1 MRFIK
6 IALIVLLLVSF
17 ASCKDAQEPE
27 TLGYVVAIGIDA
39 PDDEEEGYNITIQFA
54 NPDKISGGSSESGGK
69 GGSESIEN
77 ITVLAPGIYPA
88 INIANHIISKKFV
101 LSHTKVIV
109 FSDEIAKAGV
119 KDFLEAINRNSDI
132 RPKIYFA
139 VSKGSAKEFLEAVDP
154 KTEVNPVRY
163 YTMIFENDYSGFIP
177 QNMSQDFYLFYNSDE
192 KSTVMPLCAVANPDK
207 KNKFSEPGYQ
217 YKVDDYV
224 AGEIP
229 TSNSQIQIAG
239 MAIFNRDTKIAEV
252 GDIKTEIFNIITGEY
267 QSSFVS
273 YYFSKTPKTP
283 VTVIQMQKKKP
294 KISVDTRGKVPKI
307 EIKIYLEGDL
317 SSGKAEETLENEID
331 SFSNEVSREIKR
343 QAKDFFEETKALG
356 TDVIGFGS
364 YAKRNFKTIKDF
376 NEYNW
381 KDAYKNAEID
391 IEVEFS
397 VRRTGLI
404 VRSENKNWRRF

>member
-1 MRFIK
+1 MRFLK
-6 IALIVLLLVSF
+6 IAFIVLLLVSF

-27 TLGYVVAIGIDA
+27 TLGYVVAIGIDE
-39 PDDEEEGYNITIQFA
+39 PEKGEEGYNITIQFA

-88 INIANHIISKKFV
+88 VNIANHIISKKFV

-109 FSDEIAKAGV
+109 FSDEIAKRGI

-132 RPKIYFA
+132 RPNIYFA
-139 VSKGSAKEFLEAVDP
+139 VSKGSAKDFLEAVDP

-192 KSTVMPLCAVANPDK
+192 KSTVMPLCAIVDAEK
-207 KNKFSEPGYQ
+207 RREFSELGYQ
-217 YKVDDYV
+217 YEVDDYV

-229 TSNSQIQIAG
+229 TSNSQIQVAG
-239 MAIFNRDTKIAEV
+239 MAIFDRDTKIAEI

-273 YYFSKTPKTP
+273 YYFSKTPESP
-283 VTVIQMQKKKP
+283 VTVMQLQKKKP
-294 KISVDTRGKVPKI
+294 KISVDTKTSVPKI
-307 EIKIYLEGDL
+307 DMTVYIEGDF
-317 SSGKAEETLENEID
+317 SSGKAEEIIESELEA
-331 SFSNEVSREIKR
+331 FSREAAGEIKR
-343 QAKDFFEETKALG
+343 EAESFFEETKALG
-356 TDVIGFGS
+356 TDVVGFGS

-376 NEYNW
+376 DRYDW
-381 KDAYKNAEID
+381 KNAYKNAEINVN
-391 IEVEFS
+391 VEFS

-404 VRSENKNWRRF
+404 VRSENRWQRF

>member
-6 IALIVLLLVSF
+6 IAFIVLLLVSF

-27 TLGYVVAIGIDA
+27 TLGYVVAIGIDV
-39 PDDEEEGYNITIQFA
+39 PKEGEEGYNITIQFA

-88 INIANHIISKKFV
+88 VNIANHIISKKFV

-109 FSDEIAKAGV
+109 FSDEIAKRGV
-119 KDFLEAINRNSDI
+119 EDFLESINRNSDI
-132 RPKIYFA
+132 RPNIYFA
-139 VSKGSAKEFLEAVDP
+139 VSKGTAKEFLEAVDP

-177 QNMSQDFYLFYNSDE
+177 QNMSQDFYLFYNSNE
-192 KSTVMPLCAVANPDK
+192 KSTVMPLCAVVSSEK
-207 KNKFSEPGYQ
+207 KDEFSDLGYQ
-217 YKVDDYV
+217 YMVDDYV
-224 AGEIP
+224 AGKIP
-229 TSNSQIQIAG
+229 TSNSEIQIAG
-239 MAIFNRDTKIAEV
+239 MAIFNRDIKIAEV

-273 YYFSKTPKTP
+273 YYFSKTPENP
-283 VTVIQMQKKKP
+283 VTVMQLQKKKP
-294 KISVDTRGKVPKI
+294 KISVDTKGNVPKI
-307 EIKIYLEGDL
+307 DVTIYLECDL
-317 SSGKAEETLENEID
+317 SSGKTEEILESELED
-331 SFSNEVSREIKR
+331 FSKEAAGEIKR
-343 QAKDFFEETKALG
+343 QAEAFFEETKVLG

-364 YAKRNFKTIKDF
+364 FAKRNFKTRKEFED
-376 NEYNW
+376 YNW
-381 KDAYKNAEID
+381 KEAYKNAKID
-391 IEVEFS
+391 VKVEFS

-404 VRSENKNWRRF
+404 VRGEDKWRRF

>member
-6 IALIVLLLVSF
+6 IAFIILLLVSF

-27 TLGYVVAIGIDA
+27 TLGYVVAIGIDI
-39 PDDEEEGYNITIQFA
+39 PEENKEGYNITIQFA

-88 INIANHIISKKFV
+88 VNIANHIISKKFV

-109 FSDEIAKAGV
+109 FSDEVAKQGI
-119 KDFLEAINRNSDI
+119 KDFLETINRNSDI
-132 RPKIYFA
+132 RPNIYFA
-139 VSKGSAKEFLEAVDP
+139 VSKGPAKEFLEAVDP

-192 KSTVMPLCAVANPDK
+192 KSTVMPLCAVVNPEKRDE
-207 KNKFSEPGYQ
+207 FSELGYQ

-239 MAIFNRDTKIAEV
+239 MAIFERDIKIAEV
-252 GDIKTEIFNIITGEY
+252 GDIKTEIFNIVTGEY

-273 YYFSKTPKTP
+273 YYFSKMPETP
-283 VTVIQMQKKKP
+283 VIVMQLQKKKP
-294 KISVDTRGKVPKI
+294 KFSVDTKTKVPKI
-307 EIKIYLEGDL
+307 DVTIYLEGDL
-317 SSGKAEETLENEID
+317 SSGKAEEIVE
-331 SFSNEVSREIKR
+331 REIENFSKEAALEVKR
-343 QAKDFFEETKALG
+343 QTEVFFEETKELG
-356 TDVIGFGS
+356 ADVIGFGS
-364 YAKRNFKTIKDF
+364 YAKRNFKTIKAFD
-376 NEYNW
+376 EYNW
-381 KDAYKNAEID
+381 KEAYKNAQINVK
-391 IEVEFS
+391 VEFS
-397 VRRTGLI
+397 IRRTGLI
-404 VRSENKNWRRF
+404 VRGENKWRRF

>member
-6 IALIVLLLVSF
+6 IAFIVLLLVSF
-17 ASCKDAQEPE
+17 ASCKDSQEPE
-27 TLGYVVAIGIDA
+27 TLGYVVALGIDE
-39 PDDEEEGYNITIQFA
+39 PQDGEVGYDITIQFA

-69 GGSESIEN
+69 GGEESIEN

-109 FSDEIAKAGV
+109 FSDEIAKKGI

-132 RPKIYFA
+132 RPNIYFA
-139 VSKGSAKEFLEAVDP
+139 VSKGKAKEFLETVNP

-163 YTMIFENDYSGFIP
+163 YAMIFENDYSGFIP
-177 QNMSQDFYLFYNSDE
+177 QNMSQDFYLFYNSNE
-192 KSTVMPLCAVANPDK
+192 KNTVMPLCAVVNPEK
-207 KNKFSEPGYQ
+207 KNEYGEFGYQ

-239 MAIFNRDTKIAEV
+239 TAVFNGDTKIAEL

-283 VTVIQMQKKKP
+283 VTVMQQQKKRP
-294 KISVDTRGKVPKI
+294 KISVDTKTNAPKI
-307 EIKIYLEGDL
+307 DVTIYLEGDF
-317 SSGKAEETLENEID
+317 SSGEAEEITEAELA
-331 SFSNEVSREIKR
+331 SFSKEAAEEIKR
-343 QAKDFFEETKALG
+343 QTEEFFEETRLLG
-356 TDVIGFGS
+356 ADIVGFGS
-364 YAKRNFKTIKDF
+364 FAKRNFKTIEDF
-376 NEYNW
+376 DRYNW
-381 KDAYKNAEID
+381 KEAYKNAQINVK
-391 IEVEFS
+391 VEFS
-397 VRRTGLI
+397 IRRTGLV
-404 VRSENKNWRRF
+404 VRSEKDWQRS

>member
-6 IALIVLLLVSF
+6 VAFIVLLLVSF

-27 TLGYVVAIGIDA
+27 TLGYVVAIGIDV
-39 PDDEEEGYNITIQFA
+39 PNENEEGYNITIQFA

-88 INIANHIISKKFV
+88 VNIANHIISKKFV

-109 FSDEIAKAGV
+109 FSDEIAKKGI

-132 RPKIYFA
+132 RPNIYFA
-139 VSKGSAKEFLEAVDP
+139 VSKGTAKEFLEAVDP

-177 QNMSQDFYLFYNSDE
+177 QNMSQDFYLFYESDE
-192 KSTVMPLCAVANPDK
+192 KSTVMPLCAVVKPEQK
-207 KNKFSEPGYQ
+207 KEFSELGYQ
-217 YKVDDYV
+217 YQVDDYV

-229 TSNSQIQIAG
+229 TSNSQIQVAG
-239 MAIFNRDTKIAEV
+239 TAIFNGDIKIAEI

-273 YYFSKTPKTP
+273 YYFSKTPETP
-283 VTVIQMQKKKP
+283 VTVMQLQKKKP
-294 KISVDTRGKVPKI
+294 KISVDTKTKVP
-307 EIKIYLEGDL
+307 EIDVTIYLEGDL
-317 SSGKAEETLENEID
+317 SSGKADKAVESELEG
-331 SFSNEVSREIKR
+331 FSAEAAAEVKR
-343 QAKDFFEETKALG
+343 QTEAFFEETKEIG

-364 YAKRNFKTIKDF
+364 YAKRNFKTIKEFD
-376 NEYNW
+376 EYNW
-381 KDAYKNAEID
+381 KEAYKRAKINVK
-391 IEVEFS
+391 VEFS
-397 VRRTGLI
+397 IRRTGLV
-404 VRSENKNWRRF
+404 VRGENKWRRF

>member
-6 IALIVLLLVSF
+6 IAFIILMIVSF

-27 TLGYVVAIGIDA
+27 TLGYVVAIGIDE
-39 PDDEEEGYNITIQFA
+39 PNEGEEGYNITIQFA

-69 GGSESIEN
+69 GGEESIEN

-88 INIANHIISKKFV
+88 VNIANHIISKKFV
-101 LSHTKVIV
+101 LSHTKVII
-109 FSDEIAKAGV
+109 FSDEIAKKGV

-132 RPKIYFA
+132 RPNIYFA
-139 VSKGSAKEFLEAVDP
+139 VSKGTAKEFLEAVDP

-177 QNMSQDFYLFYNSDE
+177 QNMGQDFSLFYNSSE
-192 KSTVMPLCAVANPDK
+192 KSTVMPLCAVVQPEIKQEYA
-207 KNKFSEPGYQ
+207 EYGYQ
-217 YKVDDYV
+217 YEVDDYV

-239 MAIFNRDTKIAEV
+239 MAVFDGDTKTAEF
-252 GDIKTEIFNIITGEY
+252 GDIKTEIFNILTGEY

-283 VTVIQMQKKKP
+283 ITVMQLQKKRP
-294 KISVDTRGKVPKI
+294 RVFVDTKKDYPEI
-307 EIKIYLEGDL
+307 EVEIYLEGDI
-317 SSGKAEETLENEID
+317 SSGEAGAVIEGGLESFSAEAANEI
-331 SFSNEVSREIKR
+331 KK
-343 QAKDFFEETKALG
+343 QAEAFFEETKRLG
-356 TDVIGFGS
+356 CDIAGFGS
-364 YAKRNFKTIKDF
+364 FAKRNFKTIAEF
-376 NEYNW
+376 ERYNW
-381 KDAYKNAEID
+381 KEAYKNARINVK
-391 IEVEFS
+391 VEFS

-404 VRSENKNWRRF
+404 VRSEKNWRQY